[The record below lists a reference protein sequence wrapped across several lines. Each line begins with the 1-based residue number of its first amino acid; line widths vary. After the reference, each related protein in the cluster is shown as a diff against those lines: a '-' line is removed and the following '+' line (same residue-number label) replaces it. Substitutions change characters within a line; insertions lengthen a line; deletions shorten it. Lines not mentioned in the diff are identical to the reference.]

1 MKDSPASLIS
11 GAGTACT
18 YDMIIPNE
26 YISLESITYE
36 IKEKEGR
43 IQNISLR
50 DKKEK
55 LKLYSPTWMVR
66 QLWKHPEM
74 GTVQL
79 KGYTDN
85 SYQEPIDETLI
96 RDINELEEEEAL
108 WFL

>member
-1 MKDSPASLIS
+1 MKDSPASLIP
-11 GAGTACT
+11 GVDTDCT
-18 YDMIIPNE
+18 YSRILPSE
-26 YISLESITYE
+26 YIPLESIMYE
-36 IKEKEGR
+36 LKEKEGR